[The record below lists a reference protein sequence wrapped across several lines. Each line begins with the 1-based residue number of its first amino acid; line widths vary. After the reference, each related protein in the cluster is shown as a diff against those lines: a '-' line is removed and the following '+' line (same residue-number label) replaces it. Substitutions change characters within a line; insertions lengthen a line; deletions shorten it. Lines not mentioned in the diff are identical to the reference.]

1 MTIRQVLQ
9 TGRVIFRGW
18 NSRSHRVS
26 RQAWAETLAQPVA
39 QSVAQSVGLAPAP
52 RHGWSSLAVAAL
64 LPFFLH
70 FSTVAR
76 GDDTYATAIEPL
88 LRQHCVACHNPDTTE
103 GGLDLSTYEGLL
115 RGGATGPALTAG
127 AMASSR
133 MYLMSSGSLEPAMP
147 PDPDERL
154 SESQLQVLADWIQA
168 GAHGPQGS
176 VSASTLRVPQVA
188 VQHDRPGPITALAFD
203 PAAQLAACGTG
214 SQVVLLPV
222 DKLQPGPLLAT
233 HASVGGLVI
242 TGFPGK
248 INSLR
253 FSADGQTLWIS
264 GGVAGWQGIAH
275 GVALAPLREQL
286 SSLNALNQVALNHVA
301 LADLSVQTFAGHR
314 DALYAAVPS
323 PDGQWL
329 ATAGYDR
336 QIRLWQIDSGQ
347 VHATLSGHNGAV
359 YDLAFSGDSTSLW
372 SASADQT
379 IKVWD
384 VATGNRID
392 TLGQPEGE
400 VFALSVLE
408 VPTATQSQQ
417 VLAIG
422 ADNRLRVWRSRVTE
436 SGRSH
441 SLQETRFVDETP
453 LLALAVDSA
462 RGRLAVATQS
472 GGIKW
477 LAADTWDVL
486 GAAQPILGTPSAL
499 QFAADGSVWVAD
511 LEGQLHLRRFEGDSA
526 VVAEA
531 AATEVQPIYQTP
543 GPLAVAAWADL
554 PLAGDDQG
562 RMLAGPSLVRGT
574 LTRARQVDLFHWV
587 AQAGEVWAID
597 VDPVALTGEVSPTHP
612 SLPAGGAA
620 SPLDPLITILDE
632 AGEPVLRTRLQAIRE
647 SYFTFRGKDS
657 QQSDDFRLFGQQDMR
672 LDQYLYASGEVT
684 RLWMHPRGPDSGFDV
699 YPGQSKRWTYFGTS
713 HVTHALGEPA
723 YIVQPLAAGQPRLD
737 NGLPVFDVVYRNDDD
752 PSRRAG
758 QGSRLVFHAPA
769 TGFYS
774 IAIQDARLQG
784 GSDYHYQLRLRAAEP
799 DFQASVT
806 AVGQG
811 LWVGAGRE
819 FTVAVERFDEF
830 DGPVEFSVTGLPPGV
845 HVSLPLTIEAGQRS
859 AQGTI
864 WMSEDVA
871 WPEQVE
877 PQLTAS
883 AQVLGQTVTHS
894 AGSLGVLKKAETT
907 GLLPSIIVSS
917 ADNAPSSTTT
927 SAVIRLRPG
936 ETVAARVKVQRP
948 EGMNGEISF
957 GNALAAR
964 NPAHGVYVDNIG
976 LNGLLLLAGMDERDF
991 FLTAEPK
998 TALGKRPFFLK
1009 AEVDGGVTTLPIWVE
1024 IVGEEVP
1031 TNADL
1036 MPSIDGSQE

>member
-1 MTIRQVLQ
+1 MTKKQNWQNIRV
-9 TGRVIFRGW
+9 
-18 NSRSHRVS
+18 
-26 RQAWAETLAQPVA
+26 
-39 QSVAQSVGLAPAP
+39 
-52 RHGWSSLAVAAL
+52 AL
-64 LPFFLH
+64 LPSRSRIGLDCRQQTVQALTHTWLQRLSQTLVGATGGARVLPVCRSWLSSAVLVPLFCFF
-70 FSTVAR
+70 SVTMVR
-76 GDDTYATAIEPL
+76 GDDTYTQTIEPL
-88 LRQHCVACHNPDTTE
+88 LRQHCVACHNPDESE

-115 RGGATGPALTAG
+115 RGGQTGPALTPG
-127 AMASSR
+127 AVASSR
-133 MYLMSSGSLEPAMP
+133 MHLMASGTLEPAMP
-147 PDPDERL
+147 PDPSERL
-154 SESQLQVLADWIQA
+154 SESQLEALADWIQA
-168 GAHGPQGS
+168 GAVGPPGLA
-176 VSASTLRVPQVA
+176 SAPTLRVPQVA
-188 VQHDRPGPITALAFD
+188 VQHDRPGPISAMAFD
-203 PAAQLAACGTG
+203 PKSTLAACGMAG
-214 SQVVLLPV
+214 QVVLLPV

-233 HASVGGLVI
+233 HASVGGLVL

-253 FSADGQTLWIS
+253 FSADGQTLWIA
-264 GGVAGWQGIAH
+264 GGVAGWQGTAYR
-275 GVALAPLREQL
+275 VALGPLREQIA
-286 SSLNALNQVALNHVA
+286 SLGALTPVP
-301 LADLSVQTFAGHR
+301 LADLPAQTISGHR

-336 QIRLWQIDSGQ
+336 QIRLWQIDSGELR
-347 VHATLSGHNGAV
+347 ATLSGHNGAV
-359 YDLAFSGDSTSLW
+359 YDLVFSRDSSTLW

-379 IKVWD
+379 VKVWD
-384 VATGNRID
+384 VASATRLD

-400 VFALSVLE
+400 VFALCLRES
-408 VPTATQSQQ
+408 ANGSQPLQ

-422 ADNRLRVWRSRVTE
+422 ADNRLRVWKSQLTDSERN
-436 SGRSH
+436 H

-453 LLALAVDSA
+453 LLAMAVDAERA
-462 RGRLAVATQS
+462 RVAVATQS

-477 LAADTWDVL
+477 LAEGTWDVL
-486 GAAQPILGTPSAL
+486 GAAEPLRGTPSAV
-499 QFAADGSVWVAD
+499 QFAADGSLWVAD
-511 LEGQLHLRRFEGDSA
+511 LEGHLNQRRFNDESA
-526 VVAEA
+526 VVAA
-531 AATEVQPIYQTP
+531 AVAPEVQPIYRASGALPAFTGEQLP
-543 GPLAVAAWADL
+543 VAE
-554 PLAGDDQG
+554 DDQG
-562 RMLAGPSLVRGT
+562 RRLAGPSLVRGT
-574 LTRARQVDLFHWV
+574 LGQARQVDLYHWV

-597 VDPVALTGEVSPTHP
+597 VDPVELTGEVSSTHP
-612 SLPAGGAA
+612 SLTATGAT
-620 SPLDPLITILDE
+620 SPLDPLITIMDE
-632 AGEPVLRTRLQAIRE
+632 TGQPVLRTRLQAIRE

-737 NGLPVFDVVYRNDDD
+737 NGLPVFEVVYRNDDD

-758 QGSRLVFHAPA
+758 QGSRLVFQTPA
-769 TGFYS
+769 TGRYS
-774 IAIQDARLQG
+774 IAVQDARLQG
-784 GSDYHYQLRLRAAEP
+784 GSDYHYQLRLRPAEP

-806 AVGQG
+806 AVSQG

-845 HVSLPLTIEAGQRS
+845 QVSLPLTIEAGQRA

-864 WMSEDVA
+864 WMNEDLE

-877 PQLTAS
+877 PQLIAS
-883 AQVLGQTVTHS
+883 AQVLGKTVTRPT
-894 AGSLGVLKKAETT
+894 GSLGVLKKAEKS
-907 GLLPSIIVSS
+907 GLIPAILVSS
-917 ADNAPSSTTT
+917 ADNPSSTSALT
-927 SAVIRLRPG
+927 AVIRLRPG
-936 ETVAARVKVQRP
+936 ETVAARVNVQRP
-948 EGMNGEISF
+948 EGMTGEISF

-976 LNGLLLLAGMDERDF
+976 LNGLLLLTGMDEREF

-998 TALGKRPFFLK
+998 TPIGKRPFFLK

-1024 IVGEEVP
+1024 IVSEEVP
-1031 TNADL
+1031 TNADRV
-1036 MPSIDGSQE
+1036 PSIDGSQE